1 MFTTYSQL
9 KAEDKY
15 RREVLRDQYQTEAKG
30 RAGKAV
36 TALVVAGAIAL
47 AACGVPVEADTGAA
61 LNTQSAILT
70 DNGPSWE
77 PNAALL
83 DEILNAQER
92 NTEVLAARIEASEFG
107 PMAAPSWQPSHG
119 AVDAVF
125 RRPDTG
131 SVNDTEPFGHPN
143 YGRLETYLGA
153 QPASGIR

>member
-107 PMAAPSWQPSHG
+107 PMAAPSWQPNTG
-119 AVDAVF
+119 AVEATTE
-125 RRPDTG
+125 PAPG
-131 SVNDTEPFGHPN
+131 AVNDTEPFGHPN
-143 YGRLETYLGA
+143 YGRLETYLGT
-153 QPASGIR
+153 QPSSGIR